1 MKQTTVPMKED
12 ARLIIRSGAD
22 VLVEGNELPQ
32 LTAIVDDSDSFRMKD
47 EGGAIYV
54 RADADARLR
63 VPAGVSVT
71 LEKVGGDAGLMNL
84 KGQVIVQRV
93 GGDLTVQKVNSFT
106 ADTIGG
112 DCYFKEVSG
121 SVDVNRVGGDVD
133 GFKVGDFSAHDV
145 GGDLEVSGVS
155 GKVSARCGGD
165 AHLQFN
171 ISEIAESRIEA
182 GGDISMYVLST
193 AKALLHMRCD
203 AEEIKVEAGGQHL
216 DSEVESYDLPLGDG
230 GAKVDLDA
238 GGSITV
244 KEGKETMGEF
254 TFVFEDLEDN
264 WRDFGKEIEE
274 KIRQS
279 MKGVNHGLR
288 QAGWQ
293 TSEAMRKAA
302 DKMDEAFRQRDG
314 KVIGFSFDNDAAE
327 PVKKEKKVVSDQE
340 RILVLKMLQEKKIS
354 VEEAEKL
361 LQALEN

>member
-22 VLVEGNELPQ
+22 VLVEGNDLPQ

-47 EGGAIYV
+47 EGGAIYI

-63 VPAGVSVT
+63 VPAGVSLT
-71 LEKVGGDAGLMNL
+71 LEKIGGDAGLMNL

-93 GGDLTVQKVNSFT
+93 GGDLTVQHCKDFSV
-106 ADTIGG
+106 DTVGG
-112 DCYFKEVSG
+112 DCYFKEIDG
-121 SVDVNRVGGDVD
+121 SISLNRVGGDTD
-133 GFKVGDFSAHDV
+133 GFKVGDFTAHDV
-145 GGDLEVSGVS
+145 GGDMEVSGVS
-155 GKVSARCGGD
+155 GKVSVRCGGD
-165 AHLQFN
+165 AHVQFN
-171 ISEIAESRIEA
+171 TSEIAESRIEA
-182 GGDISMYVLST
+182 GGDISLYVLPT
-193 AKALLHMRCD
+193 AKALLHLRSD
-203 AEEIKVEAGGQHL
+203 GEEIKVEAGGQHL
-216 DSEVESYDLPLGDG
+216 DSEIESYDLPLGDG
-230 GAKVDLDA
+230 GASVELNA
-238 GGSITV
+238 GGSIVV

-264 WRDFGKEIEE
+264 WRDFGKEIED

-288 QAGWQ
+288 QAGWH

-302 DKMDEAFRQRDG
+302 DKMDEALQQRDG
-314 KVIGFSFDNDAAE
+314 KVIGFSFDNEPAE

>member
-71 LEKVGGDAGLMNL
+71 LEKIGGDAGLMNL

-93 GGDLTVQKVNSFT
+93 GGDLTVQRCKDFSV
-106 ADTIGG
+106 DTVGG
-112 DCYFKEVSG
+112 ECYFKEIDG
-121 SVDVNRVGGDVD
+121 SVSLNRIGGDVD
-133 GFKVGDFSAHDV
+133 GYKLVNLNARDI
-145 GGDLEVSGVS
+145 GGDLEVSGVT
-155 GKVSARCGGD
+155 GAIQVHCGGD
-165 AHLQFN
+165 VRLQF
-171 ISEIAESRIEA
+171 IAVEIAASNIDA
-182 GGDISMYVLST
+182 GGDINLFVLEN
-193 AKALLHMRCD
+193 AKANLQVHCD
-203 AEEIKVEAGGQHL
+203 GEEISIQAAGQQL
-216 DSEVESYDLPLGDG
+216 ESEMADLELPLGDG
-230 GAKVDLDA
+230 GAVVMLNA
-238 GGSITV
+238 GGEIKV
-244 KEGKETMGEF
+244 RDGKETMGEF
-254 TFVFEDLEDN
+254 SFVFEDLEDN

>member
-1 MKQTTVPMKED
+1 MKQTTVPMKAD

-32 LTAIVDDSDSFRMKD
+32 LTAIVDDSDSFRMRD

-54 RADADARLR
+54 RADADASLR

-71 LEKVGGDAGLMNL
+71 LEKVGGDAGLLNL
-84 KGQVIVQRV
+84 QGQVIVQRV
-93 GGDLTVQKVNSFT
+93 GGDLTVQKVSNFS
-106 ADTIGG
+106 ADTVGG
-112 DCYFKEVSG
+112 NCYFKEVSG

-155 GKVSARCGGD
+155 GKIAARCGGD
-165 AHLQFN
+165 ARLQIN
-171 ISEIAESRIEA
+171 TSEIAESHIEA
-182 GGDISMYVLST
+182 GGDISLYVLPT
-193 AKALLHMRCD
+193 AKALLHLRSHGQ
-203 AEEIKVEAGGQHL
+203 EIKVEAGGQHL
-216 DSEVESYDLPLGDG
+216 DSEAESYDLPLGDG
-230 GAKVDLDA
+230 GASVELNA
-238 GGSITV
+238 GGSIVV
-244 KEGKETMGEF
+244 KEGKEYMGDF

-279 MKGVNHGLR
+279 MKGINQGLR

-302 DKMDEAFRQRDG
+302 DKMDDALRQRDG
-314 KVIGFSFDNDAAE
+314 KVIGFSFDNDSAE
-327 PVKKEKKVVSDQE
+327 PVKKEKNVVSDQE